1 MIFQAEWHP
10 RLDDIFF
17 IGSYQFG
24 RDSGKFGNNQSRRIN
39 VSTDQ
44 GRNFPMTSKYLKSVC
59 SIVKCHPSQD
69 IVVGADSYGEV
80 HVFME

>member
-24 RDSGKFGNNQSRRIN
+24 YKQGWSRRIN
-39 VSTDQ
+39 VFTDK
-44 GRNFPMTSKYLKSVC
+44 GRNFPMNSKYLKSVC

>member
-1 MIFQAEWHP
+1 MNFQAEWHP

-17 IGSYQFG
+17 IGSYQCG
-24 RDSGKFGNNQSRRIN
+24 YQSRGWSRRIN
-39 VSTDQ
+39 VFTDK
-44 GRNFPMTSKYLKSVC
+44 GRNFFMTSKYLKSVC

>member
-1 MIFQAEWHP
+1 MNFQAEWHP

-17 IGSYQFG
+17 IGSYHG
-24 RDSGKFGNNQSRRIN
+24 SRRIN
-39 VSTDQ
+39 VFTDT
-44 GRNFPMTSKYLKSVC
+44 GRNFSMSSKYLKSVC

>member
-17 IGSYQFG
+17 IGSYQSG
-24 RDSGKFGNNQSRRIN
+24 SGKYYQSRRIN
-39 VSTDQ
+39 VFTDQ
-44 GRNFPMTSKYLKSVC
+44 GRNFQMSSKYLKSVC